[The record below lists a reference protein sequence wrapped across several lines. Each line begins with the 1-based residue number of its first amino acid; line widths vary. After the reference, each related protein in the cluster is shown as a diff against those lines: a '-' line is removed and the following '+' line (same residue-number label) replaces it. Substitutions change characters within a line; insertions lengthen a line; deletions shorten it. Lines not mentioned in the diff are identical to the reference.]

1 MQMKVF
7 WERGDSPDESIQ
19 LIHQNC
25 PLPQKKLKQNAHLDL
40 GGNYAEGCLSM
51 GGEQADGE
59 AGFWWKLTSS
69 EETGWFTR
77 GGKHFFSQQ
86 GGTGNK
92 GTGRY
97 IHKGVTKEPDY
108 HTQEADELAETRSR
122 SWSFHTVADEVDG
135 AQVARLKNSYIS

>member
-1 MQMKVF
+1 MRRDV
-7 WERGDSPDESIQ
+7 
-19 LIHQNC
+19 C
-25 PLPQKKLKQNAHLDL
+25 PL
-40 GGNYAEGCLSM
+40 GCSLERRRSM

-108 HTQEADELAETRSR
+108 HT
-122 SWSFHTVADEVDG
+122 
-135 AQVARLKNSYIS
+135 